1 MSGAEWVS
9 LVGAGIAS
17 ASALTTL
24 ALTRRAA
31 VSDRRRAADE
41 VALRYR
47 EPLVYAA
54 FNLQTRLYN
63 IGCQDFLEK
72 FVVHGAQDEVEYARY
87 NTAYLFG
94 QYLCWA
100 EILRREAQYL
110 DPVDRRRDRAI
121 MDALEL
127 VRSTLA
133 DSLTLTDRT
142 LRVFRGDQRAIG
154 EVLLV
159 LAADAEHHAGPRW
172 DCMGYAAFTNAL
184 RDGTELARWFTP
196 LLDGIDII
204 ANEPRRHLTRLTLLQ
219 HRLLDVVSLLDPG
232 GARVPAEMRKLLPM
246 RDIQPAPRVG

>member
-110 DPVDRRRDRAI
+110 Q
-121 MDALEL
+121 
-127 VRSTLA
+127 VRST
-133 DSLTLTDRT
+133 DDEIVRSWTRSSWCGRRWRT
-142 LRVFRGDQRAIG
+142 
-154 EVLLV
+154 
-159 LAADAEHHAGPRW
+159 
-172 DCMGYAAFTNAL
+172 AL
-184 RDGTELARWFTP
+184 P
-196 LLDGIDII
+196 
-204 ANEPRRHLTRLTLLQ
+204 
-219 HRLLDVVSLLDPG
+219 
-232 GARVPAEMRKLLPM
+232 
-246 RDIQPAPRVG
+246 